1 MSCVRMDAWGDSGW
15 LEDGGTDVKPDFCD
29 RWRAVQM
36 SLQRNRNRGVDI
48 NVEKRAR
55 TKCREL

>member
-1 MSCVRMDAWGDSGW
+1 M
-15 LEDGGTDVKPDFCD
+15 EDGGTDVKPDFCD